1 MDQAILHECR
11 TVRKCLSIG
20 QGYGTEQGQLV
31 QLAKALELEP
41 EVAAEL
47 LVAVAEPQAAAMA
60 AVATEAI
67 QDQQELVEAY

>member
-1 MDQAILHECR
+1 M
-11 TVRKCLSIG
+11 
-20 QGYGTEQGQLV
+20 V